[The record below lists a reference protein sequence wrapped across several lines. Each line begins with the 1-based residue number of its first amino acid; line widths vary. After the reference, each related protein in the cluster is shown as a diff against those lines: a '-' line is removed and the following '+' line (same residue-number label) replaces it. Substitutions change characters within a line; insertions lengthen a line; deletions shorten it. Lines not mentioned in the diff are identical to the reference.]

1 MARGRQ
7 KGQTKRVCKIKDKII
22 APYEVWIDEDQFT
35 LLDTT
40 NNKTV
45 GYFNTL
51 DSAIKRVSRL
61 SLANSKKDY
70 TLAGFIESFNNRTD
84 KGWVSEIQP
93 INIKF
98 SNPKDPENS
107 NIELESVGGHFYTIY
122 TESNDLS
129 PLEMVERLKKI
140 LN

>member
-7 KGQTKRVCKIKDKII
+7 KGQTKRVCKIKDKVI

-70 TLAGFIESFNNRTD
+70 TLAGFIESFNNIKNQLT
-84 KGWVSEIQP
+84 QP
-93 INIKF
+93 FKQL
-98 SNPKDPENS
+98 D
-107 NIELESVGGHFYTIY
+107 
-122 TESNDLS
+122 
-129 PLEMVERLKKI
+129 
-140 LN
+140 